1 MREIFILIVATLL
14 PFNPFTKNEMVN
26 RYDPEHGKITTLIKC
41 EIEYASFNEEDAT
54 KTLKRNDAFLVI
66 YTVADDGIFYL
77 ANI

>member
-1 MREIFILIVATLL
+1 MRELFLLIALTLL
-14 PFNPFTKNEMVN
+14 PFNPFAKNEMVN
-26 RYDPEHGKITTLIKC
+26 RYDSEKEKTTALLKC